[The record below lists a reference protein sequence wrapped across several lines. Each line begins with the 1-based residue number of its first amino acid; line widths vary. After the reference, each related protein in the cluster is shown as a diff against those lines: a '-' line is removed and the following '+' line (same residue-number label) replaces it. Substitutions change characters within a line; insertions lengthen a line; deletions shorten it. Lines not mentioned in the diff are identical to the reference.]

1 MSGINYNAPHSLPAP
16 SYSPIILFGEA
27 FFPAQNEIKGRK
39 ESSEKMRKKGARRKN
54 GAVLFELCNPFSCLP
69 FDAVSSCTS
78 WLTQPF
84 PSYFISPHRFTA
96 DGTSPTSLK
105 PRVQSRLTTG
115 AKSDTVNARPRSRWN
130 LTAVWVSQMDRF
142 FPQFRPSLKSSFPAP
157 LCSLRPALLCPT
169 VAWQLLA
176 LTACLHWAAL
186 ARHFERKRRWLSPS
200 KWTYDEEGSLSL
212 SLALCLLTRYDSVE
226 LSS

>member
-1 MSGINYNAPHSLPAP
+1 MPPTPCRPLPTLP
-16 SYSPIILFGEA
+16 SSCLGKH
-27 FFPAQNEIKGRK
+27 FFLRKMKSKDGRK
-39 ESSEKMRKKGARRKN
+39 AQKKWEKK
-54 GAVLFELCNPFSCLP
+54 ELEGRTGPCCLNYATLFSCLP

-186 ARHFERKRRWLSPS
+186 ARHFEGKRRWLSPS